1 MIKTP
6 LKVGIVGTGRFGSR
20 HLEKWLKIEDIEL
33 IGFNDKDDGTCGEVA
48 DKFGLPCFPLEE
60 LIGSVDILDIVVPIS
75 SHFKIAKKA
84 LEAGKHIFV
93 EKSFT
98 EFPDQAD
105 ELKELAVKSSLMV
118 GIGHIERFNP
128 VLVELKKHLT
138 AIPSKL
144 MAFRQGPFIP
154 GVGLD
159 VSIIK
164 ELMIHDIDLILS
176 FVNEQVRDVK
186 AVGIPIL
193 TPKVD
198 IANARLEFE
207 NGCVANLT
215 ASRVS
220 RERTRKFRVF
230 QLNDY
235 ISLDFQNRN
244 VEMFSLEETAD
255 GKRQI
260 VARDPDISEGEPLKL
275 ELEAFLATIRGESI
289 PGVCTGYQG
298 KKSLELALQIVEQT
312 RNSSG
317 VRS

>member
-1 MIKTP
+1 MGNRKIP
-6 LKVGIVGTGRFGSR
+6 VAVVGVGSLGQHHARIYSEIPDAELLAVVDRDESR
-20 HLEKWLKIEDIEL
+20 AEEIAAR
-33 IGFNDKDDGTCGEVA
+33 CGCA
-48 DKFGLPCFPLEE
+48 ALTSLEE
-60 LIGSVDILDIVVPIS
+60 IPDEVEAVSIAAPTLSHGEIGLSLISRGMHVL
-75 SHFKIAKKA
+75 
-84 LEAGKHIFV
+84 V
-93 EKSFT
+93 EKPIAAGVEEAERLVSAASAN
-98 EFPDQAD
+98 DRIIH
-105 ELKELAVKSSLMV
+105 
-118 GIGHIERFNP
+118 IGHTERFNP
-128 VLVELKKHLT
+128 IMVSARPWVRNPRFFETHRLGVFVGRSLDIDVVL
-138 AIPSKL
+138 
-144 MAFRQGPFIP
+144 
-154 GVGLD
+154 D
-159 VSIIK
+159 
-164 ELMIHDIDLILS
+164 LMIHDIDLILS
-176 FVNEQVRDVK
+176 FVNDQVRDVK

-260 VARDPDISEGEPLKL
+260 VARDPEISEGEPLKL